1 MFNKIAIIGFGLIGS
16 SLARDIK
23 EKSLASSVSCG
34 DISQNFCDKV
44 LELGLADSATTNIA
58 YAVKDADLIILAT
71 PVGIYGEVSKQIAG
85 SLKSGAIVIDVGS
98 VKQQAIADIAPN
110 IPDGVHF
117 IPCHPVSGRETTGPE
132 AGLLGLFSNR
142 WCILTPDENDDKEAL
157 QKVKSF
163 WEDCDANVEI
173 MDAKRHDMVLAVTSH
188 LPHLIAYS
196 IVDTAA
202 TLEDA
207 TKSEVIKYSAGGFRD
222 FTRIAASDPIMWRDI
237 FLNNKEAVL
246 ETLQM
251 FNEDI
256 TALQK
261 AIRIGDGDTLEEV
274 FERTR
279 DIRRE
284 VIEANKK

>member
-23 EKSLASSVSCG
+23 EKALASSISCG
-34 DISQNFCDKV
+34 DISQDFCDKV
-44 LELGLADSATTNIA
+44 LELGLADSATTNITD
-58 YAVKDADLIILAT
+58 AVKDADLIILAT

-85 SLKSGAIVIDVGS
+85 SLKSGSIVIDVGS

-142 WCILTPDENDDKEAL
+142 WCILTPDENSSDDAL

-163 WEDCDANVEI
+163 WEGCGANVEV

-261 AIRIGDGDTLEEV
+261 AIRIDDGDTLEKV